1 MGAKEQERDK
11 ADRRLQVLRGI
22 ASKDWANEGIEMQ
35 MAEGQKRALRFQK
48 QMVRRRPAPLLL
60 SAPHAYFETVSPQ
73 VCRCVLESHEY

>member
-1 MGAKEQERDK
+1 MRRFSSQVESKEQERDK

-48 QMVRRRPAPLLL
+48 QMVRRRPALLL
-60 SAPHAYFETVSPQ
+60 SAPHVF
-73 VCRCVLESHEY
+73 